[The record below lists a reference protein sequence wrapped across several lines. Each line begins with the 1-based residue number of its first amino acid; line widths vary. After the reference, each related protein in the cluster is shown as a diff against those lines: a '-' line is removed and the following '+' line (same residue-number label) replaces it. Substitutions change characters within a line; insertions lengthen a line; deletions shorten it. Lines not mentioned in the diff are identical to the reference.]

1 MSVSINLEASTG
13 IQIRAERGNG
23 GAVYI
28 LAQQH
33 DVLHHAYTILSASPP
48 RGLQNVVTSTRHA
61 VGARSTL
68 MLHVKHERLGQWHDI
83 PLKASQLLG
92 PNTTRYEFAAI
103 DSEDSVS
110 LACVVSTVPQSPP
123 RAWDEAG

>member
-1 MSVSINLEASTG
+1 MSVSINLEASTD

-28 LAQQH
+28 LVQQH
-33 DVLHHAYTILSASPP
+33 DVLHHAYTILSASPQ
-48 RGLQNVVTSTRHA
+48 RGLQNAITSTRHA
-61 VGARSTL
+61 VGARS
-68 MLHVKHERLGQWHDI
+68 MLLLHAKHDRLGQWHDI
-83 PLKASQLLG
+83 PLKASLLLG

-110 LACVVSTVPQSPP
+110 LACIVSTVPRSPP
-123 RAWDEAG
+123 RAWGEAG